1 MATWSGIRNKLEQDY
16 LAKSLQGRVTYF
28 ATSYTNAHNQ
38 IGRAAIRIGGK
49 EIFKGDYYHKEW
61 LHWECYQK
69 LEREENEDRIDNW
82 MKAWDEAVIRGGFDN
97 QSFYQ
102 AFAEFDNQSIEASL
116 ASGNLLVRIFAVLDR
131 RLGKRRLERLSK
143 AWGSEPEYLKF
154 FLHLRMEAEGVRML

>member
-28 ATSYTNAHNQ
+28 ATSYTNAHDQ
-38 IGRAAIRIGGK
+38 IGRAAIRIDGK

-82 MKAWDEAVIRGGFDN
+82 IKAWE
-97 QSFYQ
+97 
-102 AFAEFDNQSIEASL
+102 
-116 ASGNLLVRIFAVLDR
+116 
-131 RLGKRRLERLSK
+131 
-143 AWGSEPEYLKF
+143 SEPEYLKF

>member
-1 MATWSGIRNKLEQDY
+1 
-16 LAKSLQGRVTYF
+16 
-28 ATSYTNAHNQ
+28 
-38 IGRAAIRIGGK
+38 
-49 EIFKGDYYHKEW
+49 
-61 LHWECYQK
+61 
-69 LEREENEDRIDNW
+69 

-131 RLGKRRLERLSK
+131 RLRKRRLERLSK